1 MRSNHEGTEES
12 MKSELYS
19 RSSSKKFLQ
28 QLLLDLEKASDFFIN
43 SNYDF
48 LYTKCLMTE
57 AEIEYRIGNYYQSR
71 KHAIICKANFDNFG
85 FCDLNKEAD
94 LLYE

>member
-1 MRSNHEGTEES
+1 M
-12 MKSELYS
+12 
-19 RSSSKKFLQ
+19 Q

-94 LLYE
+94 MLYE